1 MRKALLTFSLLLGTA
16 AAQQGPAS
24 TSTVTGI
31 RLTPGA
37 IRVTDAS
44 ATRELGQY
52 LNSLAKG
59 QGSGCQTSEYLVWDN
74 PKLAE
79 QISDDLASAFQARKL
94 VFKTISEEEEE
105 EAYSLSFLLTQTPNR
120 FVGVLFMDSESVVLG
135 WCYLKAAAQTQ
146 QPAPASSLPAAQP
159 RPVATTSASQ
169 QAAQQAGSAPRP
181 GHYRGELLGDFKGNA
196 ISFQVAVDGKTIS
209 NVQMTGYWRCSDSLS
224 NTTYKTNP
232 RLVSTYGAMPGT
244 VPVKGGLFSA
254 EAKQPYLLWDISG
267 RFVSPTSAQ
276 GTFMVQSSD
285 CTSYKL
291 TFTATRQ

>member
-1 MRKALLTFSLLLGTA
+1 MKKALLTFCLLLGTT
-16 AAQQGPAS
+16 AAQQGPAT
-24 TSTVTGI
+24 TSTLTGI

-37 IRVTDAS
+37 IRVTDAG

-52 LNSLAKG
+52 LNTLAKD
-59 QGSGCQTSEYLVWDN
+59 QGSGCQTSEYLVWDD
-74 PKLAE
+74 PDLAE

-94 VFKTISEEEEE
+94 VFKTLSEEEEE
-105 EAYSLSFLLTQTPNR
+105 EAYSLSFLLTQSPNR
-120 FVGVLFMDSESVVLG
+120 FVGMLFMDSESVVLG
-135 WCYLKAAAQTQ
+135 WCHLKAAAQQ
-146 QPAPASSLPAAQP
+146 AAPAAPAVPATQP
-159 RPVATTSASQ
+159 RPAAPTSASQ
-169 QAAQQAGSAPRP
+169 QAGQQSGSAPRP
-181 GHYRGELLGDFKGNA
+181 GHYRGELVGDFKGNA
-196 ISFQVAVDGKTIS
+196 ISFQVAADGKIIS

-254 EAKQPYLLWDISG
+254 EAKQPYLLWDVSG
-267 RFVSPTSAQ
+267 RFVSPTTAQ
-276 GTFMVQSSD
+276 GTFMVQSND